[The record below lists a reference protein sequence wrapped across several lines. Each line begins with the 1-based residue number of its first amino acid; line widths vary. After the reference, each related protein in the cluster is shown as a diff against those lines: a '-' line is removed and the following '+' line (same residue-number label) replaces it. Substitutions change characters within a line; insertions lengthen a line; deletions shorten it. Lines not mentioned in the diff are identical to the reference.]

1 MFRRVKLRSLSNA
14 RVVPVKRTSLSNA
27 RVKHVCH
34 SCTKHV
40 SRCMSRYK
48 ETFTRLRSLKTEI
61 EHLQHL
67 LEKSK
72 VQMQKDFEVWWNEQS
87 SLTHRSQNKNISTAW
102 KTPTPPLSPIKPQG
116 NRHRSSSDP
125 RSSQD
130 SSRSDDPRSSRLQTE
145 ARLTS
150 GPLSG
155 GMDHWRN
162 PVGSEKSSREDK
174 RHSSAERRD
183 IKNAY
188 EDAKRFR

>member
-1 MFRRVKLRSLSNA
+1 MLVLNCSSYPTTTTHCIEYF
-14 RVVPVKRTSLSNA
+14 TEYFTEYF
-27 RVKHVCH
+27 CI
-34 SCTKHV
+34 
-40 SRCMSRYK
+40 SRYK
-48 ETFTRLRSLKTEI
+48 EAFTRLRSLKTEI

-87 SLTHRSQNKNISTAW
+87 SLTHRTQNKKFSTAW
-102 KTPTPPLSPIKPQG
+102 KTPTPPLSPIKPQ
-116 NRHRSSSDP
+116 RPSSSTDP

-130 SSRSDDPRSSRLQTE
+130 SSRSHDLRSSRLQTE
-145 ARLTS
+145 ARLAS

-155 GMDHWRN
+155 GLDHWRN
-162 PVGSEKSSREDK
+162 PVESDTSSREDK
-174 RHSSAERRD
+174 RHSSAEKGD